1 MTPERKRSILVIALT
16 FILGIAIGVLATGLL
31 ARKHYHNRERATT
44 EQRAKQKEGFVMKL
58 LRVMDANEKQQT
70 ELKPIIENYVH
81 KIDSVQEYRQAETKA
96 LLLELQSKIKPL
108 VSDDQFQKLQS
119 FNSKTMGRSLREP
132 RHRHH

>member
-1 MTPERKRSILVIALT
+1 V
-16 FILGIAIGVLATGLL
+16 
-31 ARKHYHNRERATT
+31 
-44 EQRAKQKEGFVMKL
+44 KQKEGFVMKL

-81 KIDSVQEYRQAETKA
+81 KIDSVQEYRQTETKA

>member
-1 MTPERKRSILVIALT
+1 MTPERKRSILVIAFT

-31 ARKHYHNRERATT
+31 ARKHYGNRAGATI

-70 ELKPIIENYVH
+70 ELKPIIEEYVH
-81 KIDSVQEYRQAETKA
+81 KIDSVQEYRQAEAKA
-96 LLLELQSKIKPL
+96 LVQELQVKIKPL
-108 VSDDQFQKLQS
+108 VSDEQYQKLQG
-119 FNSKTMGRSLREP
+119 FNAKTMGRSSRES

>member
-1 MTPERKRSILVIALT
+1 V
-16 FILGIAIGVLATGLL
+16 
-31 ARKHYHNRERATT
+31 
-44 EQRAKQKEGFVMKL
+44 KQKEGFVMKL